1 MELIHKSSLS
11 LQRQLLVETLQRIN
25 FGRLELIRFRS
36 GQPELHDESKIVR
49 EHKFSAENGPRPESD
64 KSDFTLKRPLV
75 ELFQYF
81 DQQVDGEINVLEV
94 KHGLP
99 FRMIVI
105 EPAA

>member
-11 LQRQLLVETLQRIN
+11 LQRQLLVETLQRVN
-25 FGRLELIRFRS
+25 FGRLEHIRFRS
-36 GQPELHDESKIVR
+36 GQPELHDDSKIVR

-81 DQQVDGEINVLEV
+81 DQRVDGEIDVLEV